1 VALRWSLR
9 SFPAP
14 FSALLRQLD
23 VTSDFQKE
31 AGYTDA
37 KGARLSEYDRDRWGP
52 LVALDATWGN
62 GLVTIFRAQK
72 SDNDVTTVRGGA
84 VDAERSESAD
94 EVELTLNYLI
104 RPGTR
109 VFLPIP
115 FLMGDRIK
123 GPLRTSLTLARRLR
137 EDVTFAAGAGPD
149 APLQDGLFNVRTRTL
164 EVRPGLSYDLPRVSS
179 GIAFSYLLR
188 DDEKRDVETTTYS
201 MELFVDLT
209 F

>member
-1 VALRWSLR
+1 M
-9 SFPAP
+9 
-14 FSALLRQLD
+14 
-23 VTSDFQKE
+23 
-31 AGYTDA
+31 
-37 KGARLSEYDRDRWGP
+37 
-52 LVALDATWGN
+52 
-62 GLVTIFRAQK
+62 TIFRAQK
-72 SDNDVTTVRGGA
+72 SDNDVTTVRGGT
-84 VDAERSESAD
+84 VDAVRSESAD

-115 FLMGDRIK
+115 FLMGDAIR

-137 EDVTFAAGAGPD
+137 EDVTFAAASAD
-149 APLQDGLFNVRTRTL
+149 VPLEEGLFNVRTRTL